1 MRAIS
6 LLSALIPVLAGASRC
21 AASGE
26 QSASPGAP
34 TLAFVDAG
42 LAQPVDAASPRAAA
56 AESARRDSASCH
68 DVPSDTASVSC
79 DGESILLPSGLALGD
94 PLPAGTQRILSSVAQ
109 LITRHQELLLV
120 RIEVQA
126 TRPPPSQVAAR
137 ARQLQRAQD
146 LANAVFRFLYR
157 RRGVSAERLEPVGV
171 VRPTRAAA
179 PAYVLVLSIRQR
191 AR

>member
-6 LLSALIPVLAGASRC
+6 LLTALILVLAGVNRC

-42 LAQPVDAASPRAAA
+42 LPQPMDAASRSAAA
-56 AESARRDSASCH
+56 VDSTRRDSASCH
-68 DVPSDTASVSC
+68 DEPSDTPRVSC
-79 DGESILLPSGLALGD
+79 DGESILVPPGLVLGD
-94 PLPAGTQRILSSVAQ
+94 PLPAATQRMLSSVAE
-109 LITRHQELLLV
+109 LIARDQQLLLV

-126 TRPPPSQVAAR
+126 TRPPSSQVAAR
-137 ARQLQRAQD
+137 ARQMQRAQD
-146 LANAVFRFLYR
+146 LADAVFRFLYHGR
-157 RRGVSAERLEPVGV
+157 SVSAERLEPVGV
-171 VRPTRAAA
+171 VRPTPAAA
-179 PAYVLVLSIRQR
+179 QAYVLVLSIRQR